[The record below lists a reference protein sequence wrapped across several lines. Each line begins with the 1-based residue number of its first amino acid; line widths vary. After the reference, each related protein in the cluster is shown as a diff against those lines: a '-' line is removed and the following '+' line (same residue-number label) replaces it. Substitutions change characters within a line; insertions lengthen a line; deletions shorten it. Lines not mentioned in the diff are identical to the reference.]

1 MRSGRFSRA
10 AVAILLIMSLSR
22 ASANAASDDFVADCQ
37 ALARGKHRLTGTN
50 ECLQASQHVE
60 ARLRKI
66 GIKKII
72 PQEFLTGQTRV
83 KRCEIE
89 VADPRTGQARTLPLE
104 PMRAN
109 GVIPPVT
116 PPEGIAGPLLHAGKG
131 DAEDFVGRSP
141 RGAVVVLDYNAGRA
155 WMRAFRL
162 GAKAVVFVRNE
173 PTQSNRAHFSEA
185 NANFP
190 RFYYAGDPSD
200 LTEGTTA
207 TVRGEIVW
215 ESVTGRNVHAF
226 VEGTDPVFDQEKEEV
241 VVLAAHLDSYGE
253 VPTLSPGARG
263 AANCASLLLLAERL
277 KAHPPRRHVLLSF
290 FDGQARGHAG
300 ATAFYRALEQKDNPA
315 RVGTRREHLEREKR
329 FLEAM
334 NHDPPESERSL
345 KDISGLPRE
354 MVTRLGN
361 KAAEHAHDAGA
372 EVYRLR
378 SKADS
383 LKKSGLAPNAPEI
396 AEIEQ
401 LIEEEWGPRKEEWNA
416 LRRALG
422 RGETRE
428 CPADIRGALDLC
440 LKEVRQDLLLRAQEL
455 ALEERALNADGELQ
469 DLLGNRWIS
478 LHVSLVLGD
487 GSPTWGLVIGGDSIL
502 HAPADNAGLYG
513 KIQSAFSKAFE
524 ELRGNGAAP
533 ERFEI
538 ASAEGS
544 INPTRFLMPAPFL
557 VHSGEV
563 AGMMGIYNLV
573 LGTCHER
580 LAREGAPDDTLE
592 ALDLDRIERQTSDI
606 AALLPAVADSPLLS
620 LRRSIVPGGTYALPE
635 FGEGRA
641 YGPMVM
647 GRMLGSAM
655 PNRPIPRVMVQLV
668 PPPPVP
674 PYPMK
679 HEYQEKKPVAFDNF
693 VLLRTNLNGS
703 YGYGPL
709 FLGMWG
715 FAAAFD
721 GRGAVVAASDT
732 TSGKTPN
739 IRLNIFDCRSGAV
752 VLPSQ
757 VFPKLVQVMRASSD
771 AALDLE
777 RSNCDVFDG
786 ETFWYC
792 ERKIKGVKL
801 FGLESMIGLA
811 NGSEDLQA
819 AEYGADAPSAGTE
832 ETRGAQG
839 SGVGF
844 SMEKPW
850 APMNSAKR
858 SASDLWRLNESRM
871 EVLRSHQILN
881 SSIES
886 LHGRAEGLLQEA
898 SLWDSSSRA
907 EALASSAFMIERHV
921 YKSARA
927 VLDDLVH
934 AVLVLLALAIPFAFV
949 LERLLIGAASIYRQV
964 AWFVCFFT
972 ITFLVLFFSHPAF
985 SIAKTPI
992 VIFLGFAVLVL
1003 SSLVIVVI
1011 MRRFESE
1018 LKVLQGMA
1026 STVHTAD
1033 VSRIN
1038 TVIAAMSM
1046 GISTMRRRPLRTALT
1061 ATTIVLLTFT
1071 ILCFASFGPRTGI
1084 IKILAAPPPDY
1095 KGVMV
1100 HHVSWVAL
1108 GEELLDIVKGRW
1120 GEPASG
1126 LDEAP
1131 ALCRRYWI
1139 SPVTELAGG
1148 PLIASLARAHTS
1160 EPAVNPARAGPRS
1173 RPLVLQ
1179 GLLGIDSQEVRWR
1192 PDLARL
1198 MGDRTDLSDSVRM
1211 TRALANHLNVK
1222 EGDAVLVGG
1231 LSLRVGPL
1239 LNSSELSAV
1248 TCMDGSRFLPLD
1260 LTEMSLQQQLGA
1272 QEATEQ
1278 LLAKGPQNWATL
1290 PTDSLVIVSA
1300 ENAKALGAKLH
1311 AVMLYTKDAQAASAL
1326 AEDLARMLPFPV
1338 VATRTDGVY
1347 RHLLGTVLEAAG
1359 ARDLLFPILLGGL
1372 VVFGTMLGSVED
1384 RTREIYTFSA
1394 LGLAPPHVAS
1404 LFLAEAMV
1412 YSVMGGL
1419 AGYLIAQ
1426 GSLKALSYLAS
1437 FGVVRLPEMNY
1448 SSTNAI
1454 VTILIVMATVLLS
1467 AVYPAIKAS
1476 RSANPGILR
1485 SWRLPPADGDTL
1497 NITFPF
1503 TVSEYDIT
1511 GVVSFLKEHF
1521 DNCQDVGLGIFM
1533 SQDARLIRGK
1543 DNSLGVDA
1551 HLALAPFD
1559 LGVTQSFQLRSG
1571 PSEIPGIE
1579 EVKIVLK
1586 RLSGQPKDWRRL
1598 NKVLLDNLRKQFLI
1612 WRSLPQEKMEVYRRR
1627 TLTTTG
1633 EQAREDGR
1641 PARKC

>member
-1 MRSGRFSRA
+1 M
-10 AVAILLIMSLSR
+10 
-22 ASANAASDDFVADCQ
+22 ADCQ

-50 ECLQASQHVE
+50 ECLEASRYVE
-60 ARLRKI
+60 ARLRDI
-66 GIKKII
+66 GIKRII
-72 PQEFLTGQTRV
+72 PQEFLTAQTRV

-89 VADPRTGQARTLPLE
+89 LTDPRTGEAKTLPLE

-116 PPEGIAGPLLHAGKG
+116 PPEGIAGPLLHAGAGAVG
-131 DAEDFVGRSP
+131 DFIGRSP

-173 PTQSNRAHFSEA
+173 PTLSDRAHFTEA

-190 RFYYAGDPSD
+190 RFYYAGNPLD

-207 TVRGEIVW
+207 TVRSEIVW

-226 VEGTDPVFDQEKEEV
+226 VEGTDPVFDQEEEEV
-241 VVLAAHLDSYGE
+241 IVLAAHLDSYGE

-263 AANCASLLLLAERL
+263 AANCASLLLLAESL

-300 ATAFYRALEQKDNPA
+300 ATAFYRALEQKDNLA
-315 RVGTRREHLEREKR
+315 RVGARREHLEREKR
-329 FLEAM
+329 FLEDM
-334 NHDPPESERSL
+334 NKESPESERSL
-345 KDISGLPRE
+345 SDISGLPRE

-361 KAAEHAHDAGA
+361 KAAEHAHEVGS

-378 SKADS
+378 READS
-383 LKKSGLAPNAPEI
+383 LRKSGLDPSAPEI
-396 AEIEQ
+396 AEIEGS
-401 LIEEEWGPRKEEWNA
+401 IEEIWEPRKNEWNA

-422 RGETRE
+422 RGDTRE
-428 CPADIRGALDLC
+428 CPAGVRKALDLC
-440 LKEVRQDLLLRAQEL
+440 LEEVRQDLLLRAQEL
-455 ALEERALNADGELQ
+455 VLEERALNADAELQ

-487 GSPTWGLVIGGDSIL
+487 ASPTWGVVIGGDSIL
-502 HAPADNAGLYG
+502 HTLADNAGLYG
-513 KIQSAFSKAFE
+513 RIQNAFSKAFE
-524 ELRGNGAAP
+524 EMRGNGAAP
-533 ERFEI
+533 RRFEI
-538 ASAEGS
+538 ASAHGS

-557 VHSGEV
+557 VHGGEV

-592 ALDLDRIERQTSDI
+592 ALNLDRIEKQASDV
-606 AALLPAVADSPLLS
+606 AALFSAVADSPLLS

-635 FGEGRA
+635 FDGGRA

-647 GRMLGSAM
+647 GKMLGSAM
-655 PNRPIPRVMVQLV
+655 PNKPMSRVIVQLV
-668 PPPPVP
+668 PPAPIP

-679 HEYQEKKPVAFDNF
+679 HEYQEKKPIAFDNF

-709 FLGMWG
+709 FLGMRG

-721 GRGAVVAASDT
+721 ERGAVIAASDT
-732 TSGKTPN
+732 TSGITPN
-739 IRLNIFDCRSGAV
+739 VRLNAFDCRSGAL
-752 VLPSQ
+752 VLPAQ
-757 VFPKLVQVMRASSD
+757 VFPKMVQVMRASSD

-786 ETFWYC
+786 VVFWHC
-792 ERKIKGVKL
+792 ESKIRDVKL
-801 FGLESMIGLA
+801 FGLESLIALA
-811 NGSEDLQA
+811 NGPEDLRA
-819 AEYGADAPSAGTE
+819 PERGADASSAGSE
-832 ETRGAQG
+832 EAREAQAG
-839 SGVGF
+839 GVGF

-898 SLWDSSSRA
+898 SRWDSSSRA

-921 YKSARA
+921 YASARA

-934 AVLVLLALAIPFAFV
+934 AVLVLLALAVPFAFV
-949 LERLLIGAASIYRQV
+949 LERLLIGAANIYRQV

-985 SIAKTPI
+985 AIAKTPI

-1003 SSLVIVVI
+1003 SSLVILVI

-1061 ATTIVLLTFT
+1061 ATTIILLTFT

-1084 IKILAAPPPDY
+1084 IRILAAPSPDY

-1100 HHVSWVAL
+1100 HHVSWVSL
-1108 GEELLDIVKGRW
+1108 GEEFLDIVEGRR

-1126 LDEAP
+1126 PDEAP

-1139 SPVTELAGG
+1139 SPVTDLAGG
-1148 PLIASLARAHTS
+1148 PLIASLARAHAS
-1160 EPAVNPARAGPRS
+1160 EPSANPERAGAES
-1173 RPLVLQ
+1173 RPFVLQ
-1179 GLLGIDSQEVRWR
+1179 GLLGIDAQEVKCR
-1192 PDLARL
+1192 PDLASL
-1198 MGDRTDLSDSVRM
+1198 MGDATDLQERVRM

-1222 EGDAVLVGG
+1222 EGDTVLIGG

-1239 LNSSELSAV
+1239 LNSSRLSAA
-1248 TCMDGSRFLPLD
+1248 TDMDGSRFLPVD
-1260 LTEMSLQQQLGA
+1260 FTEMSLQQQLGA
-1272 QEATEQ
+1272 QAVSEQ
-1278 LLAKGPQNWATL
+1278 ILAKGPQNWASL
-1290 PTDSLVIVSA
+1290 PTDSIAIVSA

-1311 AVMLYTKDAQAASAL
+1311 AVMLYTKDAHTASAL
-1326 AEDLARMLPFPV
+1326 AEDLARILPFPV

-1347 RHLLGTVLEAAG
+1347 RHLLGTVLKAAG

-1404 LFLAEAMV
+1404 LFFAEALV

-1437 FGVVRLPEMNY
+1437 FGVVRVPEINY

-1467 AVYPAIKAS
+1467 ALYPAIKAS

-1485 SWRLPPADGDTL
+1485 SWRLPAPDGDTL
-1497 NITFPF
+1497 DITFPF

-1521 DNCQDVGLGIFM
+1521 DNCQDVGLGVFM
-1533 SQDARLIRGK
+1533 SRDARLVRGK
-1543 DNSLGVDA
+1543 DNSLGVDT
-1551 HLALAPFD
+1551 HLVLAPFD
-1559 LGVTQSFQLRSG
+1559 LGVTQSFQLRSA

-1579 EVKIVLK
+1579 EVKIVLR

-1612 WRSLPQEKMEVYRRR
+1612 WRSLPQETMEVYRRQ

-1633 EQAREDGR
+1633 EPASEDGQ
-1641 PARKC
+1641 PARKR